1 MLLEKYDADAPDN
14 GPGAKYSINGAFF
27 DKRAEENADDP
38 FDFPSTELFAA
49 GFEVSKHFTL
59 PISKELLAY
68 MMVAFDGYKLQPKTV
83 QAKEDDE
90 GNDVE
95 VEMELRMPMH
105 TARPA
110 PRSSTDTASPSPPR
124 TAIARPAPLLS
135 PLSSS
140 HGQSLSCSP
149 LSSSHGAHRSHWQ
162 VFAAEMKLN
171 LAWMGNPH
179 FCPSMCARPC
189 PSKLRLAPSLR
200 FASAY
205 TCPPPAPPPL
215 PPATL
220 HVHCSRVPPSQG
232 RAGHRA
238 PAQDGGGA

>member
-200 FASAY
+200 FA
-205 TCPPPAPPPL
+205 
-215 PPATL
+215 
-220 HVHCSRVPPSQG
+220 
-232 RAGHRA
+232 
-238 PAQDGGGA
+238 